1 MMDGRNELMDAL
13 FLLFS
18 WSLPADESVGKSCE
32 MCFLVFCFFFFGHED
47 YGMPF
52 SADPSRLESCWFV
65 AADVPV
71 VVCLVVLSSSF
82 NQLTR
87 SV

>member
-1 MMDGRNELMDAL
+1 
-13 FLLFS
+13 
-18 WSLPADESVGKSCE
+18 
-32 MCFLVFCFFFFGHED
+32 
-47 YGMPF
+47 MPF

-65 AADVPV
+65 ATDVPV
-71 VVCLVVLSSSF
+71 VVCLVVLSLSF